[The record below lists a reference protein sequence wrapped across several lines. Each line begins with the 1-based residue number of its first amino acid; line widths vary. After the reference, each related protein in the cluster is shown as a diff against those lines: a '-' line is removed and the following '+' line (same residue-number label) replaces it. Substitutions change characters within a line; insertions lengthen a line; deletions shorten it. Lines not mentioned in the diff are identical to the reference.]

1 MASSFRSFLVN
12 DVFGDPALYV
22 GLPWERRALLF
33 DLGDISSLSAGRL
46 LKISDVFVS
55 HAHLDHL
62 IGFDHLLRVLLG
74 RKKGLRM
81 YGPPGF
87 IDHMEGKLRG
97 YTWNLV
103 EGYSLSIEVREI
115 RPDSILCAHFSCPEG
130 FLRRD
135 DPEVVP
141 FSGLILAEARLR
153 VRGTHLD
160 HRIPCLAFALEEPAH
175 LNVDKV
181 RLEALGLSVGP
192 WLMDLKRALRRGEA
206 DEYPIRIAWSC
217 EGERRERIFPV
228 ETLRREVVRVSP
240 GQKLAYV
247 TDAVDSA
254 ENRERIV
261 DLARGAELFYCE
273 AAYPDRC
280 RGPPSCGIPSVSE
293 VPSLPGRAPLRSDGC
308 VCRGPESRPSSD
320 FPEIDGE
327 FQWRVRGVT
336 TGTSHS
342 GLTVVSGSV
351 VLSHLGGIEFIYG
364 CYLIGVRDRTQR
376 WRGEGTRRDHLGRR

>member
-1 MASSFRSFLVN
+1 MASGFRSFLVN

-103 EGYSLSIEVREI
+103 EGYSLGIEVREI
-115 RPDSILCAHFSCPEG
+115 RPDSIACARFSCPEG

-141 FSGLILAEARLR
+141 FSGLILAEAQLR

-273 AAYPDRC
+273 AAYPDRDA
-280 RGPPSCGIPSVSE
+280 E
-293 VPSLPGRAPLRSDGC
+293 RA
-308 VCRGPESRPSSD
+308 
-320 FPEIDGE
+320 
-327 FQWRVRGVT
+327 
-336 TGTSHS
+336 
-342 GLTVVSGSV
+342 
-351 VLSHLGGIEFIYG
+351 
-364 CYLIGVRDRTQR
+364 
-376 WRGEGTRRDHLGRR
+376 GTRFHLTAGQAGRLAAAAGARHLAVFHLSPKYRACPGELLSEAMAAFAAGQHPDQAPISLKSTENSSGGCAV